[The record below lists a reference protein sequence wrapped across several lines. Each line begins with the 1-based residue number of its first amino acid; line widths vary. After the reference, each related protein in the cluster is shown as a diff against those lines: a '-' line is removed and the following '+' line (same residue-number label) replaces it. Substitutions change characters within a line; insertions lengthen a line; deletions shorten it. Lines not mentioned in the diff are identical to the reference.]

1 MKKLVIENGL
11 LLTDMELVYN
21 DKPLKLS
28 RVLVDTGSGGTIISS
43 NLVETVGLVG
53 EKGDTHY
60 RISGVGGSEFV
71 FLKVVDT
78 LKLGNLVVNDF
89 TIEVGAM
96 DYGFDLDGIV
106 GLDFLHEVGAIIDLD
121 RLILSEP

>member
-53 EKGDTHY
+53 EKGDTLY

-78 LKLGNLVVNDF
+78 LKVGNLVVNDF

-96 DYGFDLDGIV
+96 DYGFDLNGIV
-106 GLDFLHEVGAIIDLD
+106 GLDFLHEVGAIIDLN
-121 RLILSEP
+121 RLILSET

>member
-1 MKKLVIENGL
+1 VIENGL
-11 LLTDMELVYN
+11 LLTDLELVYN

-28 RVLVDTGSGGTIISS
+28 RVLVDTGSGGTIITS

-53 EKGDTHY
+53 EKGDTLY
-60 RISGVGGSEFV
+60 RIGGVGGSEFV

-78 LKLGNLVVNDF
+78 LKVGNLVVNDF